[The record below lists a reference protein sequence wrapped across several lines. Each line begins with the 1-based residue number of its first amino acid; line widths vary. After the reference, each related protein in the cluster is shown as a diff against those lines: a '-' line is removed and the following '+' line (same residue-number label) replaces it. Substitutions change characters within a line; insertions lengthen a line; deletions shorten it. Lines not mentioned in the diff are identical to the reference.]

1 MLICARGE
9 NFGFAKEI
17 GVGLVES
24 ASLLTSLILRENP
37 QSLIFI
43 GSAGSYDE
51 NLKIFDIA
59 ISHSA
64 TQIEHS
70 FTQNKSYT
78 PIDNKIEI
86 VSYETMPLF
95 SQDSTQKQ
103 NANTQDSATLMSANT
118 PDSASIDSAV
128 PDSTKSQNLLEI
140 AIKKMSHF
148 HSVIV
153 NSSNYICTD
162 SSYAKQMKNA
172 GIALENMEFFSILK
186 VADYFK
192 IPALGIF
199 CITNYCD
206 ENAHSDFLANHSKAH
221 KILESNAR
229 QLYDKYF

>member
-103 NANTQDSATLMSANT
+103 NANT

-140 AIKKMSHF
+140 ALKKMSHF
-148 HSVIV
+148 PSIIV

-229 QLYDKYF
+229 QLYDEYF

>member
-37 QSLIFI
+37 QSLIFV

-95 SQDSTQKQ
+95 SQDSTQKR
-103 NANTQDSATLMSANT
+103 NANTQDSA
-118 PDSASIDSAV
+118 SIDSV
-128 PDSTKSQNLLEI
+128 MPDSTKSQNLLEI
-140 AIKKMSHF
+140 TLKKMSHF
-148 HSVIV
+148 PSVIV

-172 GIALENMEFFSILK
+172 GITLENMEFFSVLK

-192 IPALGIF
+192 IPAFGIF

-229 QLYDKYF
+229 QLYDEHF